1 VTVRAM
7 PRPVSSGRDG
17 RAPPRAVLGL
27 GIADLGLAGPSR
39 GGQRRLAPVPRVRLG
54 FRVSCGG
61 AVVPRFLAALLLQ
74 PVLGLPAAGAS
85 PMLRGCRLLVG

>member
-1 VTVRAM
+1 VRAV
-7 PRPVSSGRDG
+7 PRPVSSGRDS
-17 RAPPRAVLGL
+17 RAQPRADLGL

-39 GGQRRLAPVPRVRLG
+39 GGRRRLAPVPRVRLG
-54 FRVSCGG
+54 FRASCGG
-61 AVVPRFLAALLLQ
+61 ASVPKFLAALLLQ